1 MTPFRPPYWSW
12 RHDRIKLFI
21 TVGLAAVAFI
31 LALRPQPVAIPAPV
45 IVAPTPGAVLDPLA
59 PNEMTGTAAPGTVIA
74 VYDGEILLGTT
85 TTALDGSWHFVLPP
99 LSEGLHDFSARILD
113 ERGRVLARADL
124 PGIRVEAATVAIT
137 TPVPA
142 TVPPEATPIPPT
154 ATPVVAAATPTTP
167 PTALIPA
174 SPTAAPEATPTPTAT
189 PTSIPA
195 TAAATPAPTP
205 AVGVPIVVSG
215 ITRPGAVVTVAE
227 GETILGRVTADEG
240 GAWRVELTDLT
251 PGRHELTVTVTD
263 AEGKAVEA
271 PQTLTVVVAAAVT
284 LTVTPTVAAA
294 SAVTPTV
301 EATPTLT
308 PTVEV
313 TSAMTPT
320 WAALPAILAN
330 SRPTLTG
337 TAPPRSHITVY
348 DGDKALG
355 QSLADAHGNWYFVP
369 RRRLRAGEH
378 TLRVEIL
385 APGVAAATVFTA
397 TVTVAA
403 DARPLPPPTIRLPRR
418 QRLGVGDLL
427 RGTAPPRA
435 EVRLMAAADI
445 VAAFRVGPRG
455 GWAVR
460 LPATLPAGTYTF
472 RLEVLGPQGEV
483 LAVSAARVIEVS
495 NPGPPTT
502 LPRTGGD

>member
-1 MTPFRPPYWSW
+1 MIPLRPPYWSW
-12 RHDRIKLFI
+12 RHDRLKLVI
-21 TVGLAAVAFI
+21 TVIWVALALF
-31 LALRPQPVAIPAPV
+31 LALRPRPVTMVAPV
-45 IVAPTPGAVLDPLA
+45 IVAPTPGAVLDPAA
-59 PNEMTGTAAPGTVIA
+59 PGEMRGTAAPGTVIA

-85 TTALDGSWHFVLPP
+85 TTALDGSWRFVLPP
-99 LSEGLHDFSARILD
+99 LSAGLHDFSARILD

-227 GETILGRVTADEG
+227 GETILGRVTADEQ
-240 GAWRVELTDLT
+240 GAWRIELTDLT
-251 PGRHELTVTVTD
+251 PGQHELTVTVTD
-263 AEGKAVEA
+263 AEGKPVEA
-271 PQTLTVVVAAAVT
+271 PQTLTVVAAPAVT
-284 LTVTPTVAAA
+284 LVTTPTAEATPTT
-294 SAVTPTV
+294 TPTV
-301 EATPTLT
+301 EATPTT
-308 PTVEV
+308 
-313 TSAMTPT
+313 TPT

-330 SRPTLTG
+330 SCPTLTG

-348 DGDKALG
+348 DGAKALG
-355 QSLADAHGNWYFVP
+355 QAIADAHGNWYFVP
-369 RRRLRAGEH
+369 RRRLSAGEH